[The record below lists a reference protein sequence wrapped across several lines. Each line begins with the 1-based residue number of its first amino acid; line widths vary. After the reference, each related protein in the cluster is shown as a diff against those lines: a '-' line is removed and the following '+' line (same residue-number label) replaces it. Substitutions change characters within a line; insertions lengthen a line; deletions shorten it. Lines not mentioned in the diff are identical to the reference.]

1 MCAIAIY
8 AALARTRIPKTELYT
23 GENGVSSD
31 FEVIG
36 DIAQALPFDT
46 TAVPLYVTHA
56 KVLLSFYFIS
66 V

>member
-31 FEVIG
+31 FEVVG
-36 DIAQALPFDT
+36 DIAQAIPFDT
-46 TAVPLYVTHA
+46 SATPLYITLA
-56 KVLLSFYFIS
+56 KV